1 MADVSTQVSASLE
14 ALTREFDII
23 THNLANVSTTGY
35 KRRCSSFSSMLDDQ
49 QNAAAS
55 ALDFSQ
61 GNLVETGR
69 TLDVALYGKGF
80 FVVETPDG
88 PLYTRHGVFR
98 ANQNGQIVDSEGRS
112 LAGVSGPLAIPTTT
126 DVSQVTVSQGGRIS
140 ADGALI
146 GQFRIVDFAGKED
159 QLETVGF
166 CCFRAPQD
174 MPVRDAEDVVVKQGY
189 QEASNV
195 EIVDELV
202 SMIMV
207 SRMYEANMRLLSI
220 KKDTT
225 NSVISVAMG

>member
-1 MADVSTQVSASLE
+1 MAGA
-14 ALTREFDII
+14 
-23 THNLANVSTTGY
+23 
-35 KRRCSSFSSMLDDQ
+35 
-49 QNAAAS
+49 
-55 ALDFSQ
+55 
-61 GNLVETGR
+61 
-69 TLDVALYGKGF
+69 
-80 FVVETPDG
+80 
-88 PLYTRHGVFR
+88 
-98 ANQNGQIVDSEGRS
+98 
-112 LAGVSGPLAIPTTT
+112 SGPLAIPTTT
-126 DVSQVTVSQGGRIS
+126 DISQVTVSQGGRIS

-174 MPVRDAEDVVVKQGY
+174 VPPRDVEDVVVKQGY

-202 SMIMV
+202 GMIMV